1 MLAHDSFGR
10 GWVLIRSAAV
20 LVLGASLWAQA
31 PDTSPSDPAYPFLER
46 GYRALKAHELEDAV
60 EAFRQAA
67 QAAPGR
73 VQIRKE
79 LAYTY
84 IKMGKPEK
92 AVREFETIRRLAPGD
107 LENALSLAFLYS
119 ETRREDRALDLL
131 ELAAQSPNPDTRR
144 TATET
149 LAGMRRDLETQ
160 IRRWERA
167 VKLEPGNASA
177 RLELAAFYRKNRQYR
192 RAIGQYQAFRRI
204 LPDDL
209 PSLLELA
216 RLHES
221 LNEPAE
227 ARAFYVMAWRSPE
240 PRISELGRAGLG
252 GGQAP
257 PGGASEKNRNQ

>member
-1 MLAHDSFGR
+1 MRAHGSFGR
-10 GWVLIRSAAV
+10 SWFLIRMGTL
-20 LVLGASLWAQA
+20 LVLAVSLWAQA
-31 PDTSPSDPAYPFLER
+31 PNISPGDPAYPFLER

-73 VQIRKE
+73 VQIHKE

-84 IKMGKPEK
+84 IKMGEPQK
-92 AVREFETIRRLAPGD
+92 AVHELETIQRLAPGD
-107 LENALSLAFLYS
+107 HENALSLAFLYS

-131 ELAAQSPNPDTRR
+131 RLAAQSPNPDTRH
-144 TATET
+144 TARET

-160 IRRWERA
+160 IRRWEHA
-167 VKLEPGNASA
+167 VKLDPGNASA

-192 RAIGQYQAFRRI
+192 RAIEQYQAFRRI

-216 RLHES
+216 RLHEL
-221 LNEPAE
+221 LNEPAR
-227 ARAFYVMAWRSPE
+227 ARAFYLMAWRSPD
-240 PRISELGRAGLG
+240 PRISELGRAGLRG
-252 GGQAP
+252 DAATPQ
-257 PGGASEKNRNQ
+257 R